1 MRKQWIQGCAAL
13 AVSLFAV
20 FGFPHAVQAETPET
34 ALEGV
39 YIENI
44 SVGGM
49 NEEEITEAVNARVE
63 ELKNCVISLNA
74 GNQSVQTTAGELG
87 LICTNMDVVR
97 QALYAG
103 QRGNVLDRFKVQRY
117 LEETGPE
124 VLELQFSV
132 DEQAVRSVIEN
143 QAGAMNTAAVDAT
156 LTLEDGSFV
165 VHEGQDGY
173 VINTDASVEK
183 VVNYMS
189 TDWHGGNGG
198 VILVTDVDEAQG
210 DTEQLALVHDALGS
224 SSTDYSGSNSNRKQ
238 NVKRGAEL
246 VNGTI
251 LYPGEEFSMQEIV
264 VPFTEE
270 NGYAPAASYEMGSV
284 VETYGGGICQVS
296 TTLYLAVLR
305 AELEVTERHNH
316 SMIVNYVKPS
326 MDAAI
331 AEGYKDFKFVNNTDA
346 PIYIMG
352 YADGSE
358 IGFVIYGHETRD
370 PNRKVTYESETL
382 TTTES
387 TTELVADSSAS
398 YGSVTLESSGHTGYT
413 ARLWKVVTVNGEETR
428 EQVNSSTYNMTP
440 NTYHVGTSTSDS
452 AALAAMQSAIA
463 SNDLSKVSEAA
474 AQYPGGTSPA
484 SSSSDTSSS
493 ISDSGRTT
501 DNSSSGSGS
510 SGSSSSGGSSG
521 GGDSGTSSSG
531 QGSSGGQADSAQTSG
546 EQSSDTGGEGGGE

>member
-1 MRKQWIQGCAAL
+1 
-13 AVSLFAV
+13 
-20 FGFPHAVQAETPET
+20 
-34 ALEGV
+34 
-39 YIENI
+39 
-44 SVGGM
+44 
-49 NEEEITEAVNARVE
+49 
-63 ELKNCVISLNA
+63 
-74 GNQSVQTTAGELG
+74 
-87 LICTNMDVVR
+87 
-97 QALYAG
+97 
-103 QRGNVLDRFKVQRY
+103 
-117 LEETGPE
+117 
-124 VLELQFSV
+124 
-132 DEQAVRSVIEN
+132 
-143 QAGAMNTAAVDAT
+143 
-156 LTLEDGSFV
+156 
-165 VHEGQDGY
+165 
-173 VINTDASVEK
+173 
-183 VVNYMS
+183 
-189 TDWHGGNGG
+189 
-198 VILVTDVDEAQG
+198 
-210 DTEQLALVHDALGS
+210 
-224 SSTDYSGSNSNRKQ
+224 
-238 NVKRGAEL
+238 
-246 VNGTI
+246 
-251 LYPGEEFSMQEIV
+251 
-264 VPFTEE
+264 
-270 NGYAPAASYEMGSV
+270 
-284 VETYGGGICQVS
+284 
-296 TTLYLAVLR
+296 
-305 AELEVTERHNH
+305 
-316 SMIVNYVKPS
+316 

-484 SSSSDTSSS
+484 SSSSDTGSST
-493 ISDSGRTT
+493 SDSGRTT

-546 EQSSDTGGEGGGE
+546 EQSRDTGGEGGGE